1 MSGLLLDTNAF
12 IRTVLGLP
20 MREEAQRSMV
30 AAVAS
35 EGLWVSAVSAWEIG
49 MLTTSTRTGRQL
61 QVTGDL
67 VTWFETGRAKIRVQ
81 ALPLVTDEALRAAFL
96 PEPFHKDPAD
106 RLLVAQAR
114 GHDLTLVTRDRAILD
129 YAELGHVRAIAC

>member
-12 IRTVLGLP
+12 IRIVLGMP
-20 MREEAQRSMV
+20 MKEEAQRSIV
-30 AAVAS
+30 LAVVS
-35 EGLWVSAVSAWEIG
+35 GNLWVSAVSAWEIG

-61 QVTGDL
+61 QVTGDP
-67 VTWFETGRAKIRVQ
+67 VTWFEAGRAKIRVQ
-81 ALPLVTDEALRAAFL
+81 ALPLATEEALRAAFL

-114 GHDLTLVTRDRAILD
+114 AHDLTVVTRDRAILD
-129 YAELGHVRAIAC
+129 YAALGHVRAIAC

>member
-20 MREEAQRSMV
+20 MKAEAQRSMV
-30 AAVAS
+30 AAVVS
-35 EGLWVSAVSAWEIG
+35 GGLWVSAVSAWEIG
-49 MLTTSTRTGRQL
+49 MLMTSTRTGRQL
-61 QVTGDL
+61 QVTGDP
-67 VTWFETGRAKIRVQ
+67 VTWFETGRAKIRGQ

-96 PEPFHKDPAD
+96 PKPFHKDPAD

-114 GHDLTLVTRDRAILD
+114 AHDLTLVTRDCAILD